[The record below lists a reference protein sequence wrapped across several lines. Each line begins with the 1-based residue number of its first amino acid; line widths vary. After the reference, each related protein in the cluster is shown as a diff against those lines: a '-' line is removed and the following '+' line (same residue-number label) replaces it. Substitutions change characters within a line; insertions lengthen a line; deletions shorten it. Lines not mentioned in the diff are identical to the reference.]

1 MRSQTQTQ
9 LLIKRHFKTIFFRD
23 STHSAHGI
31 SQPPLVQDLSV
42 LKMKNPFKMFNEKKG
57 SCVAIFG
64 KTKVSSIEST
74 ERLLECGGGQKF
86 FWMESWW
93 SPVDRL
99 GGWWR
104 KWGRCGRVLVPSPV
118 DGVQWGSLPPSCS
131 NTHHP
136 ASRAP
141 IQLHLCPHLTQ
152 FGFHVKMFLVI
163 FTGTKV
169 LKRMK
174 VLVWC

>member
-99 GGWWR
+99 GAVVAKMGTVWSSPCAEP
-104 KWGRCGRVLVPSPV
+104 GRWCAVGK
-118 DGVQWGSLPPSCS
+118 PPSLLQQYAPPGQPCPNSIAPLSTFDTIWISCKNVFS
-131 NTHHP
+131 N
-136 ASRAP
+136 
-141 IQLHLCPHLTQ
+141 LH
-152 FGFHVKMFLVI
+152 
-163 FTGTKV
+163 
-169 LKRMK
+169 
-174 VLVWC
+174 WD

>member
-1 MRSQTQTQ
+1 MFGLQGFRKNYMDPHVLSV
-9 LLIKRHFKTIFFRD
+9 IANPDPVVDKKTFQNNLFLGFD
-23 STHSAHGI
+23 

-42 LKMKNPFKMFNEKKG
+42 LKMKNPFKILNEKKG

-136 ASRAP
+136 P
-141 IQLHLCPHLTQ
+141 GQLAVPQ
-152 FGFHVKMFLVI
+152 FNCTFVHIWHNLDFM
-163 FTGTKV
+163 
-169 LKRMK
+169 
-174 VLVWC
+174 